1 MLRSLYLSTA
11 KLLEE
16 KFLQRREFVKTI
28 GATAA
33 LIAVGDGAWYAFADG
48 QLHAYEGGPY
58 SAWSNWNANPEPKPL
73 NLVRAAL
80 LAASP
85 HNTQPW
91 RFRVGDSF
99 IELYL
104 ETSRS
109 VRGLDPYLREAHI
122 GMGCALENLMLAA
135 MANGYATKVNI
146 VEGEL
151 SANPQHS
158 TLQLITRI
166 DLAAGSRQQ
175 NELYSAIPDR
185 HTNRSPYDPTRSLP
199 SHFAEELI
207 EVCRLD
213 DDVRMFLFEMS
224 TQREQLVSISA
235 AANFELYADPTVE
248 SGSEEWIRWRSKDVQ
263 KFEDGLTIECFGLS
277 PLATVMAELAPVAML
292 KRVASTEQHRSM
304 YAKQMQSANLI
315 GILAVRDRLS
325 KRQSLLAGR
334 VWQRAHLL
342 ATARSLGAR
351 PCNEAVEMVDHER
364 FLGHAPQRQSQLS
377 MVIGDPLWQPTFLF
391 LMGFPTQKANPSP
404 RRPADRTQIA

>member
-1 MLRSLYLSTA
+1 M
-11 KLLEE
+11 
-16 KFLQRREFVKTI
+16 QRREFVKVI

-48 QLHAYEGGPY
+48 QLHAHESGPY
-58 SAWSNWNANPEPKPL
+58 SAWIDWNANSEPRPL

-91 RFRVGDSF
+91 RFRVGDTF

-104 ETSRS
+104 ETARS

-122 GMGCALENLMLAA
+122 GVGCALENLLLAA
-135 MANGYATKVNI
+135 IANGYATKINI
-146 VEGEL
+146 AEGEL
-151 SANPQHS
+151 SSDPQNS
-158 TLQLITRI
+158 TLRLVTRI
-166 DLAAGSRQQ
+166 DLTAGSRQQ

-185 HTNRSPYDPTRSLP
+185 HTNRSPYDATRSLP

-213 DDVRMFLFEMS
+213 DDVRVFLFD
-224 TQREQLVSISA
+224 TFAQRDELVRISA
-235 AANFELYADPTVE
+235 AANFELYADATVE
-248 SGSEEWIRWRSKDVQ
+248 RGSEEWIRWRSRDVQ
-263 KFEDGLTIECFGLS
+263 KFEDGLTIDCFGLS
-277 PLATVMAELAPVAML
+277 PLATAIAKLAPVAML
-292 KRVASTEQHRSM
+292 KRAASTEHHRSL

-315 GILAVRDRLS
+315 GILAVRDRLNS
-325 KRQSLLAGR
+325 RQSLLAGR

-342 ATARSLGAR
+342 ATARGVGAR

-377 MVIGDPLWQPTFLF
+377 TVIGDPLWQPTFLF
-391 LMGFPTQKANPSP
+391 LMGYPTQKAHPSP
-404 RRPADRTQIA
+404 RRAAELTQIS